1 MYFWIIKIRLFD
13 KHTIEQ
19 TTDVRI
25 FNPATSNINRAV
37 WSLFKSEEKKYTHV
51 YGPFYCLFNCMN
63 NLFTVLK
70 QTITAR
76 SRKNETDPSV
86 WPSSRDLDST
96 QELRALNLTQI
107 QALVVGDKWGED
119 SYLLKLT
126 VISQKTCN

>member
-1 MYFWIIKIRLFD
+1 
-13 KHTIEQ
+13 
-19 TTDVRI
+19 
-25 FNPATSNINRAV
+25 
-37 WSLFKSEEKKYTHV
+37 
-51 YGPFYCLFNCMN
+51 MN

-126 VISQKTCN
+126 VISQKTCNLKNDIRIIHRRTRSKML